1 MTIKEFESK
10 IQAFKDDNILSKDF
24 EIIEIRAKNGNVLH
38 ALGYGKSEN
47 YVSWVN
53 NGSAIQYNDME
64 KTITI
69 CAIINGEP
77 KIVDCLYGRFATE
90 WNVKDII

>member
-1 MTIKEFESK
+1 MKIAEFESK
-10 IQAFKDDNILSKDF
+10 IQELKDNSLLSKDF
-24 EIIEIRAKNGNVLH
+24 EIIEIRVKNGNVLH

-47 YVSWVN
+47 YVSWSD

-64 KTITI
+64 KTCTK
-69 CAIINGEP
+69 CAFVNGEP
-77 KIVDCLYGRFATE
+77 KIVDCMYGRFATE